1 MTVNPND
8 YAKIDLA
15 PMIDHA
21 LLSPSAIGL
30 QVEQFCH
37 EADLR
42 GFAAVCVAPCHVKKA
57 VELLHQKKPLVCTV
71 IGFPTGASTSATK
84 LYEALEVSELG
95 ADELDVV
102 INIGWL
108 KEGRSDEVHREL
120 AQICEETGK
129 TVKAILEMALLT
141 DAEKRLAAELAMDAG
156 AAYLKTSTGWVG
168 GATVEDVRI
177 LKAVARDRVGIK
189 ASGGIRT
196 LEKAM
201 ELVLAGA
208 TRIGTSR
215 GMDLLKAQSN
225 HG

>member
-1 MTVNPND
+1 MTVNPSD
-8 YAKIDLA
+8 YADIDLA
-15 PMIDHA
+15 PLIDHA

-30 QVEQFCH
+30 QVEQFCN

-42 GFAAVCVAPCHVKKA
+42 GFAAVCVAPTHVKRA
-57 VELLHQKKPLVCTV
+57 VELLHNKKPKVCTV

-84 LYEALEVSELG
+84 LYEALEASESG

-108 KEGRSDEVHREL
+108 KEGRSDDVHREL
-120 AQICEETGK
+120 AQICEETGRTIK
-129 TVKAILEMALLT
+129 VILEMALLSES
-141 DAEKRLAAELAMDAG
+141 EKRLAAELAMDAG

-177 LKAVARDRVGIK
+177 LKAISRDRVGIK

-196 LEKAM
+196 VEKAM

-208 TRIGTSR
+208 TRLGTSK
-215 GMDLLKAQSN
+215 GVELLKAQGSR
-225 HG
+225 

>member
-1 MTVNPND
+1 MTVNPSD
-8 YAKIDLA
+8 YADIDLA
-15 PMIDHA
+15 PLIDHA

-42 GFAAVCVAPCHVKKA
+42 GFAAVCVAPTHVKRA
-57 VELLHQKKPLVCTV
+57 VELLHNKKTKVCTV

-84 LYEALEVSELG
+84 LYEALEASESG

-108 KEGRSDEVHREL
+108 KEGRSDDVHREI
-120 AQICEETGK
+120 AQICEETGRTIK
-129 TVKAILEMALLT
+129 VILEMALLSES
-141 DAEKRLAAELAMDAG
+141 EKRLAAELAMDAG

-177 LKAVARDRVGIK
+177 LKAISRDRVGIK

-208 TRIGTSR
+208 TRLGTSK
-215 GMDLLKAQSN
+215 GVELLKAQGSR
-225 HG
+225 

>member
-1 MTVNPND
+1 MTVNPSD
-8 YAKIDLA
+8 YANIDLA
-15 PMIDHA
+15 PIIDHA

-30 QVEQFCH
+30 QVEQFCN

-42 GFAAVCVAPCHVKKA
+42 GFAAVCVAPTHVKRA
-57 VELLHQKKPLVCTV
+57 VELLHNKKPQVCTV

-84 LYEALEVSELG
+84 LYEALEASESG

-102 INIGWL
+102 MNIGWL
-108 KEGRSDEVHREL
+108 KEGRSDDVHREI
-120 AQICEETGK
+120 AQICEETGRTIK
-129 TVKAILEMALLT
+129 VILEMALLSES
-141 DAEKRLAAELAMDAG
+141 EKRLAAELAMDAG

-177 LKAVARDRVGIK
+177 LKALSRDRVGIK

-208 TRIGTSR
+208 TRLGTSK
-215 GMDLLKAQSN
+215 GVDLLKAQGSR
-225 HG
+225 

>member
-1 MTVNPND
+1 MTVNPSD
-8 YAKIDLA
+8 YAVIDLA

-42 GFAAVCVAPCHVKKA
+42 GFAAVCVAPTHVKRA
-57 VELLHQKKPLVCTV
+57 VELLHNKKPQVCTV

-84 LYEALEVSELG
+84 LYEALEASESG

-102 INIGWL
+102 MNIGWL
-108 KEGRSDEVHREL
+108 KEGRSDDVHREI
-120 AQICEETGK
+120 AQICEETGRTIK
-129 TVKAILEMALLT
+129 VILEMALLSES
-141 DAEKRLAAELAMDAG
+141 EKRLAAELAMDAG

-177 LKAVARDRVGIK
+177 LKALSRDRVGIK

-208 TRIGTSR
+208 TRLGTSK
-215 GMDLLKAQSN
+215 GVELLKAQGSR
-225 HG
+225 

>member
-1 MTVNPND
+1 MTVNPSD
-8 YAKIDLA
+8 YPDIDLA
-15 PMIDHA
+15 PLIDHA

-42 GFAAVCVAPCHVKKA
+42 GFAAVCVAPTHVKRA
-57 VELLHQKKPLVCTV
+57 VELLHNKKPKVCTV
-71 IGFPTGASTSATK
+71 IGFPTGGATSATK
-84 LYEALEVSELG
+84 LYEALEASESG
-95 ADELDVV
+95 AEELDVV

-108 KEGRSDEVHREL
+108 KEGRSDDVHREI
-120 AQICEETGK
+120 AQICEETGRTIK
-129 TVKAILEMALLT
+129 VILEMALLSES
-141 DAEKRLAAELAMDAG
+141 EKRLAAELAMDAG

-177 LKAVARDRVGIK
+177 LKAISRDRVGIK

-208 TRIGTSR
+208 TRLGTSK
-215 GMDLLKAQSN
+215 GVELLKAQGSR
-225 HG
+225 

>member
-1 MTVNPND
+1 MTVNPSD
-8 YAKIDLA
+8 YADIDLA
-15 PMIDHA
+15 PLIDHA

-42 GFAAVCVAPCHVKKA
+42 GFAAVCVAPTHVKRA
-57 VELLHQKKPLVCTV
+57 VELLHNKKPKVCTV

-84 LYEALEVSELG
+84 LYEALEASESG

-108 KEGRSDEVHREL
+108 KEGRSDDVHREI
-120 AQICEETGK
+120 AQICEETGRTIK
-129 TVKAILEMALLT
+129 VILEMALLSES
-141 DAEKRLAAELAMDAG
+141 EKRLAAELAMDAG

-177 LKAVARDRVGIK
+177 LKAISRDRVGIK

-208 TRIGTSR
+208 TRLGTSK
-215 GMDLLKAQSN
+215 GVELLKAQGSR
-225 HG
+225 